1 MEENYHVCLST
12 TEEPSSFQEAYTIA
26 EWRQTIEDEYDSI
39 IKNKMWEMVPL
50 PHGKKPI
57 GLRWI
62 FKLKKNSNGEIAKYK
77 ARLVAKGYVQKAGV
91 DYEEVFALVARM
103 ETVRLIIALAAHN
116 LWYIHHL
123 DVKSAFMNID
133 LEEVV
138 YVKQPEGFIQKGQE

>member
-1 MEENYHVCLST
+1 MLL
-12 TEEPSSFQEAYTIA
+12 
-26 EWRQTIEDEYDSI
+26 
-39 IKNKMWEMVPL
+39 VPL

-77 ARLVAKGYVQKAGV
+77 ARLVAKGYEQKAGV
-91 DYEEVFALVARM
+91 DYEEVFAPMARM

-123 DVKSAFMNID
+123 DVKSAFLNGD

-138 YVKQPEGFIQKGQE
+138 YVKQPEGFIQKG

>member
-1 MEENYHVCLST
+1 MLL
-12 TEEPSSFQEAYTIA
+12 
-26 EWRQTIEDEYDSI
+26 
-39 IKNKMWEMVPL
+39 VPL

-57 GLRWI
+57 GLHWI

-91 DYEEVFALVARM
+91 DYEEVFAPIARM

-123 DVKSAFMNID
+123 DVKSAFLNGD

-138 YVKQPEGFIQKGQE
+138 YVKQPEGFIQKG